1 VTGFLRIVD
10 GSGER
15 EIQLPRGYIPLGGD
29 HPDSVQINGEGPSTA
44 SAIALEWNT
53 RRATWMIQSTAALTV
68 PVSIN
73 GRLVGPAERFPL
85 AHLDTVELPGIYMQ
99 FNRPLAGP
107 MFGGHPVDRV
117 PLNSQPL
124 TIGRAEPGAAVDP
137 NRLDLDSEENS
148 ISRVHATIEPEGKGF
163 LLTDQ
168 SRVGMELNGIAFTR
182 ERLVFGD
189 RFRISGY
196 IFEFTG
202 DAIRWIQPEMSGS
215 IRARD
220 LTVRVGE
227 REILDHVSLD
237 IAAGEFIGVL
247 GGSGQGKSTLLNAL
261 CGINPPTS
269 GDVRIGSVP
278 LSDRARL
285 REIGI
290 GYVPQDDIVHKELT
304 VLDAITY
311 SARLRLKL
319 PPHQIQALVAR
330 VVSRL
335 GLTEHTAKRV
345 ADLSGGQ
352 RKRVSIAIELLAKPS
367 VLFLDEPSSGLDPAT
382 EESLMTLL
390 QSLTL
395 TKLTVVC
402 TTHVL
407 QKAYLFDRILFVQ
420 GGKLVFAGNTN
431 EARQFFLEDPAEEV
445 NLLQNSPIERIYGL
459 LANPSRSASEWEKD
473 YQSSPFAIRAF
484 PPLPRE
490 RQPKV
495 DDGSLERLRVG
506 ARKTFALL
514 AARQWRILTSDR
526 LNLAFILAQPLLIG
540 FLVSWVADESA
551 MRMFLCIVATMWFGC
566 SNGAQQIVGEL
577 PIFRRERICGQGI
590 NSYILSK
597 VGFLSLVSLSQAVIL
612 FFTTLFF
619 AQVFHPEKIDKE
631 NVMKE
636 IAARLTPPIQSSDE
650 KQQPGGFEA
659 MKQDAPAASP
669 SSSSTT
675 TEIEGKKSEGPNH
688 LIVQSLYW
696 LSRFFQTTQNIIDSG
711 ARVLMQAD
719 GSPILD
725 SKGREMTM
733 PGLPVSEVLSVTL
746 GLRFIAIAAAALVSV
761 SIGLAISSLVKNTTQ
776 AVLWVPLVLIPQI
789 LFGGVV
795 VSVPDMTRS
804 VFIFSHAMPSFSAQR
819 IMDVAALYGLLTPS
833 LTNRT
838 KKAMFLTSRGEK
850 ENIEWTADGRSLS
863 QSYDK
868 VSPVNVSWQNLA
880 VISDQVGQHKQ
891 VGDRSEDGFSISYR
905 DTVESRRDVKFSKGT
920 IFCSLL
926 PFQISIITL
935 CGWVVLCY
943 STILFGLLAKQSG
956 K

>member
-1 VTGFLRIVD
+1 MTGLLRIVD
-10 GSGER
+10 SPGER
-15 EIQLPRGYIPLGGD
+15 EIELPRGHISVGGS
-29 HPDSVQINGEGPSTA
+29 DSNSIQINGEGLPTS
-44 SAIALEWNT
+44 SAIAFEWNP
-53 RRATWMIQSTAALTV
+53 RRATWVMQCAAALTF

-73 GRLVGPAERFPL
+73 GRLVGPAEQFPL
-85 AHLDTVELPGIYMQ
+85 AHLDTVELPGVFMQ
-99 FNRPLAGP
+99 FNRLLAEP
-107 MFGGHPVDRV
+107 MFGGHPVDRI
-117 PLNSQPL
+117 PLGSKPL
-124 TIGRAEPGAAVDP
+124 TIGRAEIDATVDP
-137 NRLDLDSEENS
+137 NRLDLDPEETS
-148 ISRVHATIEPEGKGF
+148 ISRVHATIEPEGKDF
-163 LLTDQ
+163 ILTDQ

-227 REILDHVSLD
+227 RVILDNVSLD

-269 GDVRIGSVP
+269 GEVRIGGVP
-278 LSDRARL
+278 LADRARL

-319 PPHQIQALVAR
+319 PPYQIQALVAR

-367 VLFLDEPSSGLDPAT
+367 VLFLDEPSSGLDPAM

-420 GGKLVFAGNTN
+420 GGKLVFAGNSN
-431 EARQFFLEDPAEEV
+431 EARQHFLQDPAEEL
-445 NLLQNSPIERIYGL
+445 NLLQNSPLERIYGL
-459 LANPSRSASEWEKD
+459 LANSNKSASEWETE
-473 YQSSPFAIRAF
+473 YRSSPLAIRAF
-484 PPLPRE
+484 PPLPPE
-490 RQPKV
+490 RPVKADYESLQRLKV
-495 DDGSLERLRVG
+495 GP
-506 ARKTFALL
+506 RKTFLLL
-514 AARQWRILTSDR
+514 AARQWRILCSDR

-577 PIFRRERICGQGI
+577 PIFRRERICGQGM

-597 VGFLSLVSLSQAVIL
+597 LGFLSLVSLSQAVIL

-619 AQVFHPEKIDKE
+619 AQVFHPEKIDRE
-631 NVMKE
+631 NILKE
-636 IAARLTPPIQSSDE
+636 IAIRLTPPTQPNAA
-650 KQQPGGFEA
+650 KQQAAGFEA
-659 MKQDAPAASP
+659 MSQDAPTR

-675 TEIEGKKSEGPNH
+675 TEVEEKKPAGPNP
-688 LIVQSLYW
+688 LVVKSILS
-696 LSRFFQTTQNIIDSG
+696 LSRFFHVTQNIIDSG
-711 ARVLMQAD
+711 PRVLMQAD

-725 SKGREMTM
+725 SQDREMTM
-733 PGLPVSEVLSVTL
+733 PGLPVSEVLCITL
-746 GLRFIAIAAAALVSV
+746 GLRFLAIAAAALVSV

-789 LFGGVV
+789 LFGGIV
-795 VSVPDMTRS
+795 VSVPDMTKS
-804 VFIFSHAMPSFSAQR
+804 VFMFSHAMPSFSAQR
-819 IMDVAALYGLLTPS
+819 IMDVSALYGLLTPS

-838 KKAMFLTSRGEK
+838 KKPLFLTSRGEK
-850 ENIEWTADGRSLS
+850 ENVQWEDDGHAFS
-863 QSYDK
+863 QAYDK
-868 VSPVNVSWQNLA
+868 LSPVNVSWQNLA
-880 VISDQVGQHKQ
+880 VFSDRLGQHKQ
-891 VGDRSEDGFSISYR
+891 VGDRSEDGFSIFYR
-905 DTVESRRDVKFSKGT
+905 DTVESRRDVRFSKGT
-920 IFCSLL
+920 IFCSLI
-926 PFQISIITL
+926 PFQISTITL
-935 CGWVVLCY
+935 CGWVALCY
-943 STILFGLLAKQSG
+943 STILFGLMAKQTG